1 MSVLTLLL
9 SDHLCQQY
17 KNNAG
22 HYENT
27 RDSTSFTSKG
37 IPVMALVD
45 ERKFGGKLYSL
56 YKFPFNRGIHLESIL
71 LMESRDNL
79 LLFVVSSSW

>member
-1 MSVLTLLL
+1 
-9 SDHLCQQY
+9 
-17 KNNAG
+17 
-22 HYENT
+22 
-27 RDSTSFTSKG
+27 
-37 IPVMALVD
+37 MALVD
-45 ERKFGGKLYSL
+45 ERKFGSKLYPL